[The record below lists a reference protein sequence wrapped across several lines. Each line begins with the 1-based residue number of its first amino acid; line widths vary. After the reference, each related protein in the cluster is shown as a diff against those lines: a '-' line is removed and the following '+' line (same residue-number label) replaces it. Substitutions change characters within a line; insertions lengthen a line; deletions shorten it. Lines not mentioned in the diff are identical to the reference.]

1 MTQGKLSIHTENILP
16 IIKKWLYSD
25 REIFLRELVANAC
38 DALHKRKILQDTGEA
53 PLDAGEMR
61 IDVAIDAKKKTLTIA
76 DTGIGMTSD
85 EVVKYIAQVAFSGA
99 EEFMGKYAKENSK
112 DQIIGHF
119 GLGFYSAYM
128 VAADVEIDT
137 LSYKSGSAPALWRCN
152 GSVDYTLDIG
162 SRSAQGTTITLFLNA
177 ESEEYLHED
186 KIREILM
193 RYCAFLPFPIYL
205 NGKHINHEEPLWV
218 KNPSSLSEK
227 EYLNFYKTLYPFE
240 SEPVFWV
247 HLNVDYPFH
256 LKGILYFPKIQRRF
270 EWDKSAVKLFCNR
283 VFVSDNCKDLLPDFL
298 TVLRGAIDSPD
309 IPLNVS
315 RSYLQMDRTVRQLGT
330 HITKKIADRL
340 TNLFQ
345 NEKEKFVAA
354 WNDIEMIVKLGILQD
369 EKFYE
374 RAKDFLLWKSIS
386 GEWLTLE
393 EYKARQPDSAK
404 DKVFYTT
411 DEKLSPALADLYRK
425 QGIGVLI
432 ANAHIDTALMSTL
445 ETKNEALSFQRV
457 DGKLDA
463 HLLDQTREKTLLDT
477 EGKTESVRIADLFRS
492 YLVDKEHLEV
502 EAKSLA
508 SDVLPAFLVVDE
520 ETRRL
525 RDYMALTGQSL
536 PRDLPKKK
544 TFVVNTNSKLVNA
557 IYALKETKPQL
568 AKEMSAHLYDL
579 SLMAQKELDPVMVA
593 SFVERSARVL
603 EQLVSD

>member
-1 MTQGKLSIHTENILP
+1 MAQGKLSIHTENILP

-38 DALHKRKILQDTGEA
+38 DALNKLKILKDTGEA
-53 PLDAGEMR
+53 TLDTSELR
-61 IDVAIDAKKKTLTIA
+61 IDVTVDAEKKTLTIA

-99 EEFMGKYAKENSK
+99 EEFMGKYSKETSK

-128 VAADVEIDT
+128 VAAHVEIDT
-137 LSYKSGSAPALWRCN
+137 LSYQPSSTPAFWRCD
-152 GSVDYTLDIG
+152 GSVDYTLETG
-162 SRSAQGTTITLFLNA
+162 TQSTRGTTITLFLNA
-177 ESEEYLHED
+177 DSEEFLNER
-186 KIREILM
+186 KLSEILM

-205 NGKHINHEEPLWV
+205 NGQHINHEEPLWV
-218 KNPSSLSEK
+218 KNPSSLTEK
-227 EYLNFYKTLYPFE
+227 DYLNFYKTLYPFE
-240 SEPVFWV
+240 AEPVFWV
-247 HLNVDYPFH
+247 HLNVDYPFN
-256 LKGILYFPKIQRRF
+256 LKGVLYFPKIQRRF

-283 VFVSDNCKDLLPDFL
+283 VFVSDNCKDLIPDFL

-330 HITKKIADRL
+330 HIAKKIADRL
-340 TNLFQ
+340 THLFQ
-345 NEKEKFVAA
+345 NEKAKFIAA

-374 RAKDFLLWKSIS
+374 RAKDFLLWKSID

-393 EYKARQPDSAK
+393 DYRAQQPENAK
-404 DKVFYTT
+404 DQVFYTT
-411 DEKLSPALADLYRK
+411 DEKLSPAMADLYRK
-425 QGIGVLI
+425 QGIVVLV

-445 ETKNEALSFQRV
+445 ESKNKDLSFQRV
-457 DGKLDA
+457 DGKLDER
-463 HLLDQTREKTLLDT
+463 LLDQTREKTLLDT

-492 YLVDKEHLEV
+492 HLADKEHLEV

-508 SDVLPAFLVVDE
+508 SDLLPAFLIVDE

-525 RDYMALTGQSL
+525 RDYMALTGQSM
-536 PRDLPKKK
+536 PIDLPKKR

-557 IYALKETKPQL
+557 IYALKDKKPQL

-579 SLMAQKELDPVMVA
+579 SLMAQKELDPVTLA
-593 SFVERSARVL
+593 SFAERSARVL
-603 EQLVSD
+603 EQLVSP